1 MRERAAA
8 PVLNGVG
15 AMMPA
20 ARELSALRPAR
31 TRAMSRR
38 APSEPQPRPPPAPPL
53 RRRLALDPLH
63 AIGAFAL
70 ACVAASALFMHA
82 RGTRE
87 ATAQGLTLRVA
98 HPERMRFRDM
108 ERVTFDVENTAGE
121 PCRAATLTLD
131 EAYLDSFEEHHATPA
146 EAAFGRFELGD
157 LAPGERRRIDIEL
170 RGERS
175 WLASGNATLSCG
187 GERGVHA
194 PLRTFIFP

>member
-1 MRERAAA
+1 MI
-8 PVLNGVG
+8 
-15 AMMPA
+15 PA
-20 ARELSALRPAR
+20 ARELSAPRPAR
-31 TRAMSRR
+31 TRTRSRR
-38 APSEPQPRPPPAPPL
+38 APSEPEPTPPSAPPL
-53 RRRLALDPLH
+53 GRRFALHPLH

-82 RGTRE
+82 LETRE

-98 HPERMRFRDM
+98 YPERMRFRDM
-108 ERVTFDVENTAGE
+108 ERITFDVENTAGE
-121 PCRAATLTLD
+121 PCRAAALTLD
-131 EAYLDSFEEHHATPA
+131 EAYLDSFEEHHTTPA
-146 EAAFGRFELGD
+146 EAAFGRFALGD

-187 GERGVHA
+187 GERGVHV

>member
-1 MRERAAA
+1 M
-8 PVLNGVG
+8 G
-15 AMMPA
+15 AMIPA
-20 ARELSALRPAR
+20 ARELSAPRPAR
-31 TRAMSRR
+31 TRTRSRR
-38 APSEPQPRPPPAPPL
+38 APSEPEPTPPSAPPL

-63 AIGAFAL
+63 AIGALAL

-98 HPERMRFRDM
+98 YPERMRFRDI

-121 PCRAATLTLD
+121 PCRAAALTID
-131 EAYLDSFEEHHATPA
+131 EAYLDSFEEHHTTPL
-146 EAAFGRFELGD
+146 EAAFGRFALGD
-157 LAPGERRRIDIEL
+157 LAPGERRRIDVEL

-187 GERGVHA
+187 EERGVHV